1 MHPQVPTR
9 DPLRDLPPSDKALF
23 VEFGVGPTIRS
34 PFQCVHHAFE
44 SHSLSQP
51 DAIAVE
57 DFEHTITYSELNRRA
72 NCLASHLQDTGVA
85 LDSRICFLA
94 ERSIDMV
101 VGILGI
107 LKAGAAYVPLDGNI
121 VSDSTLKHA
130 LRGSGSSVVLV
141 LQRFAHR
148 VEGRQTICL
157 EDIICKESSSH
168 CTKPKDL
175 STSKHGVYVIYTSGT
190 TGVPK
195 GVDVTHGNTTNL
207 LCLAP
212 GNLGM
217 RPGLRVSQLMNISF
231 DMAAWEILGSLCNGS
246 TLCLRGKTSKQ
257 WREVMKRVDI
267 VVATPSM
274 LSPHRPSDYPNIK
287 TVAVAGEPCPKAVA
301 DEWALQAQFY
311 NSCGPTEIT
320 IVNTMQDHVSGEF
333 LTIGKP
339 TPNNTVYVLD
349 DDMKPLPIG
358 AVGVMW
364 AGGAGITRGYVDLP
378 EKTAERYVLDP
389 FTRDGKMMFNT
400 GDLGR
405 WLPNGTLEHLGRIDN
420 QGFRVELDGVASAM
434 ETCAGVHAAVAILI
448 EGQLW
453 GFATPSDVASED
465 IQAAAAKIQPYYAV
479 PTNILCM
486 DAFPHTTNG
495 KTDRRELE
503 KIARSHLTQLEAA
516 KVLAVKVRPD
526 TIVGPATTKEPKKVD
541 VIAVPPPSYQP
552 NSKVEDPEAML
563 TSSVSRVVEG
573 AASMSDLGSEVS
585 SLSAAKPEY
594 PWSGYQDDVIP
605 SKNQGKTIRNLR
617 HQIFTLYR
625 RLFGVVFITNIAVFI
640 SVLFKGANAQQIAT
654 IVIANLFCAILMRQD
669 YVINAFFNTLCAVPP
684 SWPLAIRR
692 VCARVYHIGGLHSGC
707 ATSGVVWLALFTGQ
721 ATKELVQDQK
731 ISIPTIVITYIILL
745 LLIGIVIF
753 AHPTIRSKKHNT
765 FEKMHRFLGWTAT
778 GLVWCQFVLLT
789 NDYKEEGQQLGMV
802 MIKSPPFWLL
812 VILTGSIILPWVRLR
827 KVPVRSVVLSNH
839 AVRLYFD
846 YDSTVTPIPGSFTR
860 ISDNPLVEWHGFA
873 TVPVPGEKGYSLVV
887 SRAGDWTSK
896 QILNPPKELWVR
908 GIPTFGVLRIVPL
921 FRRVVFVATGSG
933 IGPCAPCI
941 LEKRVPIRLLWTSPN
956 VRETFGDE
964 FVDAIIGAS
973 PDAVIYGKLY
983 CYPLSGTM
991 LMYPNL
997 TDTRAH
1003 GKPDMVKLTYRLVKE
1018 FNAEA
1023 VCVISNQKLTR
1034 KVVYGMMSRG
1044 IPAFGA
1050 IWDS

>member
-1 MHPQVPTR
+1 MHPQVSTR

-23 VEFGVGPTIRS
+23 VEFGVGPTVPS

-44 SHSLSQP
+44 SHARSQP

-57 DFEHTITYSELNRRA
+57 DFEHTITYSELDRRA
-72 NCLASHLQDTGVA
+72 NCLASRLQDIGVV

-130 LRGSGSSVVLV
+130 LRGSGTSVVLV
-141 LQRFAHR
+141 LQKFAHR

-157 EDIICKESSSH
+157 EEIICKESNSH

-195 GVDVTHGNTTNL
+195 GVDVTHGNATNL

-231 DMAAWEILGSLCNGS
+231 DMAAWEILGSMCNGS

-274 LSPHRPSDYPNIK
+274 LSPHKPSDYPNIK
-287 TVAVAGEPCPKAVA
+287 TVAVAGEPCPKALA

-320 IVNTMQDHVSGEF
+320 IVNTMQDHSSGEF

-358 AVGVMW
+358 AVGIMW

-378 EKTAERYVLDP
+378 EKTAERYMLDP

-420 QGFRVELDGVASAM
+420 QVKIKGFRVELDGVATAM
-434 ETCAGVHAAVAILI
+434 ETCSGVHAAVAILI

-453 GFATPSDVASED
+453 GFVTPSDVAPED
-465 IQAAAAKIQPYYAV
+465 IKAAAAKIQPYYAV

-486 DAFPHTTNG
+486 DSFPHTANG

-503 KIARSHLTQLEAA
+503 KMARLHMSPPEVAKELTVSA
-516 KVLAVKVRPD
+516 RPD
-526 TIVGPATTKEPKKVD
+526 TTITPEVVKTPTKVD
-541 VIAVPPPSYQP
+541 AITVPIASYQP
-552 NSKVEDPEAML
+552 NSKIEDPEAVL
-563 TSSVSRVVEG
+563 SPSFGSPVEG
-573 AASMSDLGSEVS
+573 AASVSDLGSEVS

-605 SKNQGKTIRNLR
+605 SKTQGKLVRNLR

-625 RLFGVVFITNIAVFI
+625 RLFGVVFITNMAIFI
-640 SVLFKGANAQQIAT
+640 SVIFKGANAQQIAT

-669 YVINAFFNTLCAVPP
+669 YVINAFFNTFCAVPP

-707 ATSGVVWLALFTGQ
+707 ATSGVVWLVLFTGQ
-721 ATKELVQDQK
+721 ATKEMVQEQK
-731 ISIPTIVITYIILL
+731 ISIPTIVITYCILT

-753 AHPTIRSKKHNT
+753 AYPTIRSKKHNT

-778 GLVWCQFVLLT
+778 ALVWCQFVLLT
-789 NDYKEEGQQLGMV
+789 NDYKEEGQRLGMV

-846 YDSTVTPIPGSFTR
+846 YVTPIPGSFTR
-860 ISDNPLVEWHGFA
+860 ISDDPLFEWHGFA

-887 SRAGDWTSK
+887 SRAGDWTAK
-896 QILNPPKELWVR
+896 QIQNPPTHLWVR

-921 FRRVVFVATGSG
+921 FRRLVFVATGSG

-964 FVDAIIGAS
+964 FVDAIVGAS
-973 PDAVIYGKLY
+973 PDAMIY
-983 CYPLSGTM
+983 
-991 LMYPNL
+991 
-997 TDTRAH
+997 DTRAH

-1023 VCVISNQKLTR
+1023 VCVISNQKLTQ